1 MGKTKL
7 KMAKRLELDLHKR
20 SYMND
25 QSEYETMLDI
35 VVHQR
40 NTSENCNGT
49 TLGRTTHLTKYGRAI
64 SMAVLIFQLQLLFL
78 RNISSDSLPHTR
90 SFCLG
95 AASPQLSIPACSS
108 FLPQL
113 PGSSPSPSALLHSVA
128 KLAESLPVPCS
139 WCVSRAYRWSMPSP
153 SIFAPPKPPHSGLI
167 SVPAQTH
174 HFYRFPNTLAPH
186 PFVCFS
192 RSSSQPIPITLRI
205 STKLLAVVS
214 KTLPG

>member
-1 MGKTKL
+1 M
-7 KMAKRLELDLHKR
+7 
-20 SYMND
+20 
-25 QSEYETMLDI
+25 MLDI

-40 NTSENCNGT
+40 NTSGNCNGT
-49 TLGRTTHLTKYGRAI
+49 PLCGTTHLTKCGRAI
-64 SMAVLIFQLQLLFL
+64 AVALLISQLQLLFL
-78 RNISSDSLPHTR
+78 LNISSDSFLCPTPVLSALGQPR
-90 SFCLG
+90 PSSSFTL
-95 AASPQLSIPACSS
+95 AAAS

-139 WCVSRAYRWSMPSP
+139 WCMSRAYRWSMPSP
-153 SIFAPPKPPHSGLI
+153 SIVAPPKPPRSGLV